1 MARNSILGRFPI
13 QSNPADNKKAAV
25 SAASIIKPL
34 QELTVNTP
42 DKALTAQ
49 GLVNKSTGTSA
60 STSKP
65 RKRLSP
71 TELESLSSR
80 QRARLIKEQHSAY
93 LEHPYT
99 VKMHTAKSKLL
110 HLMGKIFDIAD
121 NDLLVCDF
129 DTGLN
134 DYTKNLKFADD
145 LDSISKELA
154 VLSNDCTNKANAIR
168 DKIDQAKE
176 DKRLIQDV
184 VYLTEIVKE
193 SEKCPEIRLM
203 RPDENYVPKA
213 YVPTSS
219 FRVKR
224 ERPPP
229 VLYISSDSETETTRA
244 KKKKKKVTPPSGD
257 PDTKFAYA
265 KGNDFDE
272 LRHPNSICI
281 LCDKVCRDQTELR
294 NHMSNHH
301 KELFRCL
308 RCGNLSRTQL
318 SFKQHMKTHTSDRF
332 TCNVCMMTFDRK
344 TTLSNHAQKHSGEKL
359 VCKKCGKDFI
369 YRGGFLE
376 HIKYRH
382 TDKPTVQCPVCK
394 KMFWMPTGMRSHRR
408 KLHGRVRE
416 LVYKQ

>member
-1 MARNSILGRFPI
+1 MARKSILGRFPM
-13 QSNPADNKKAAV
+13 QTNPADNKKASA

-34 QELTVNTP
+34 QELTVNTRP

-71 TELESLSSR
+71 TELDSLSSR

-99 VKMHTAKSKLL
+99 VKMQTAKSKLL
-110 HLMGKIFDIAD
+110 HLMGKIFELAD

-154 VLSNDCTNKANAIR
+154 VLSNDCANKANAIR

-184 VYLTEIVKE
+184 VYLSEIVKE
-193 SEKCPEIRLM
+193 SEKCDEIRLI
-203 RPDENYVPKA
+203 RPDQNYVPKD

-224 ERPPP
+224 E
-229 VLYISSDSETETTRA
+229 
-244 KKKKKKVTPPSGD
+244 
-257 PDTKFAYA
+257 
-265 KGNDFDE
+265 
-272 LRHPNSICI
+272 
-281 LCDKVCRDQTELR
+281 
-294 NHMSNHH
+294 
-301 KELFRCL
+301 
-308 RCGNLSRTQL
+308 
-318 SFKQHMKTHTSDRF
+318 
-332 TCNVCMMTFDRK
+332 
-344 TTLSNHAQKHSGEKL
+344 
-359 VCKKCGKDFI
+359 
-369 YRGGFLE
+369 
-376 HIKYRH
+376 
-382 TDKPTVQCPVCK
+382 
-394 KMFWMPTGMRSHRR
+394 
-408 KLHGRVRE
+408 
-416 LVYKQ
+416 